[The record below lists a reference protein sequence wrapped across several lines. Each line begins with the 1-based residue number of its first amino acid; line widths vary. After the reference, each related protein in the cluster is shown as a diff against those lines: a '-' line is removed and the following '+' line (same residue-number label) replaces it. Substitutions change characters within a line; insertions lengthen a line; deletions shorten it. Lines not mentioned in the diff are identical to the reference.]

1 MPRLG
6 QYELLAELGRGGM
19 GIVYRGFDPLIRRDV
34 AIKTIRLFD
43 AGPDE
48 RRQLQER
55 LEREAQSAGRLSHP
69 NVVTIYQI
77 GYDSLESGQPLA
89 YIVMEYVPG
98 HTLGDRLRTGP
109 PLDRPAML
117 NILAQ
122 TAEALD
128 YAHSQGVIHR
138 DVKPPNL
145 LLGHDGRVKVVDFG
159 IAKIT
164 SHTMTQTGTMM
175 GSPYYM
181 APEQVRADSLDG
193 RADQFSLAV
202 VAYELLSGQRPF
214 NADTMSA
221 LVYQIAHQETP
232 TASLLRA
239 GLPPNA
245 VQVIR
250 RAMSKQPAERYRSC
264 REMVAALQEALK
276 PAAPAPAPRPAVPVA
291 AAAGVAA
298 GAALNSGKVAAGSSN
313 WLLWAAGIVLP
324 IAGVSGA
331 LVWHSNRP
339 AASPA
344 SAPIAAVAPVAV
356 PEPAPAPASTK
367 SPAVPRSASPRPA
380 PVYDSSFQPSREE
393 APKPV
398 AAAPAVP
405 TPVTPEPVKLEP
417 VKPEP
422 AKPEPVKLEPPPPAP
437 SPAPA
442 PVRTAQTPPSVLRR
456 VNPVYTEEA
465 RRAGIQGSVAFRVR
479 VNAEGVPEK
488 VDLVR
493 GIEPTLDARAAQ
505 AVALWRFSPATAA
518 DGAPVPWTGIVQ
530 VDYRLVN
537 APGPG
542 APSLR
547 KPK

>member
-48 RRQLQER
+48 RRLLQER

-69 NVVTIYQI
+69 NIVTIYQI

-89 YIVMEYVPG
+89 YIVMEFVPG
-98 HTLGDRLRTGP
+98 QPLGDRLRAGP
-109 PLDRPAML
+109 PLDRAAIL

-164 SHTMTQTGTMM
+164 SHTMTQTGMMM

-250 RAMSKQPAERYRSC
+250 RAMAKQPAERYRTC

-276 PAAPAPAPRPAVPVA
+276 PAAPAPAPRPAIPAA

-298 GAALNSGKVAAGSSN
+298 GAALNSGKAAAASTH
-313 WLLWAAGIVLP
+313 WLLWAAGIALP
-324 IAGVSGA
+324 IAGVTGA
-331 LVWHSNRP
+331 LVWHSKRP
-339 AASPA
+339 APA
-344 SAPIAAVAPVAV
+344 AAPVAAVAPVSV
-356 PEPAPAPASTK
+356 PEPVAPPPAPAKSTTL
-367 SPAVPRSASPRPA
+367 PRASSPRPA
-380 PVYDSSFQPSREE
+380 PVYDSSFQPSRE
-393 APKPV
+393 APPKPV
-398 AAAPAVP
+398 AAAP
-405 TPVTPEPVKLEP
+405 EP

-422 AKPEPVKLEPPPPAP
+422 VKPEPVKAEPAPPEPAKLEPPPPPPA
-437 SPAPA
+437 PAPA

-479 VNAEGVPEK
+479 VNTEGVPEK

-493 GIEPTLDARAAQ
+493 GLEPALDARAAQ